1 MRSVL
6 VLIFLLGSLLAK
18 DNFVYNEDKI
28 KCDERLTQLEE
39 QMAAV
44 KNTQENLLK
53 FAKMSDTNQVG
64 VEQNAKKIAK
74 VMMSNRASDKK
85 ITQIAD
91 SLSGIKNILA
101 ESKERLYT
109 TSSGE
114 PDVIVEPVMTAPQID
129 TAEFVKKDAFDRH
142 SVEVDNLMDR
152 VSILE
157 KKGMQAGPAKME
169 MGGTASV
176 MDEARSAIYDYFEYY
191 VITTVILFFMMFVII
206 FSLVGKTRHLQM
218 VLNDILDRE

>member
-28 KCDERLTQLEE
+28 KCDERLTQLED

-44 KNTQENLLK
+44 KTTQGNLLK
-53 FAKMSDTNQVG
+53 YAKMAETTKVG
-64 VEQNAKKIAK
+64 VEQNERKIAK
-74 VMMSNRASDKK
+74 ITMMNRANDKK
-85 ITQIAD
+85 VSQIAD

-101 ESKERLYT
+101 ESKEKL
-109 TSSGE
+109 TSGMGD
-114 PDVIVEPVMTAPQID
+114 PDVIVEPVMAAPEVD
-129 TAEFVKKDAFDRH
+129 TADLVKKDEFARH
-142 SVEVDNLMDR
+142 AVEVDNLMDR

-157 KKGMQAGPAKME
+157 KKSMMKPAMGKQTAPSTME
-169 MGGTASV
+169 Q
-176 MDEARSAIYDYFEYY
+176 ARSAIYDYFEYY
-191 VITTVILFFMMFVII
+191 VIATVILFFMMFIII

-218 VLNDILDRE
+218 VVNDILDRD